1 LVGGLTAIR
10 GGGLEAV
17 DLTGDGE
24 GISTGRISVGILRD
38 RASVGGDHAA
48 FDILLCEDAA
58 PPPPWVGTRDMDG
71 TIARLR
77 DAVTENPL
85 AATTFAHLLRHSS
98 GIGFD
103 AALNMESLA
112 YSTLLASKEF
122 VRWRAATPRRERQVS
137 LKPRVKLEIEGILHI
152 VLSRPEAHNAFDSR
166 MRDELVEAFEFAL
179 AESNDRQI
187 AIRGE
192 GASFCAGGDLD
203 EFGTA
208 EDVAM
213 AHCIRMQQSPVS
225 LLHRLSTRATAFVH
239 GACIGAGIE
248 LPAAASKIVATRD
261 SWFKLPEISMG
272 LIPGAGGT
280 VTITRRIGRHR
291 TCFFALSGEKVDA
304 KTALDWGLIDEMT

>member
-1 LVGGLTAIR
+1 MVSGLKVIR
-10 GGGLEAV
+10 GDGLEAV
-17 DLTGDGE
+17 DLTGDE
-24 GISTGRISVGILRD
+24 ERISAGRIVVGILHDKARL
-38 RASVGGDHAA
+38 GGDHAA
-48 FDILLCEDAA
+48 YDILLCEDTA

-77 DAVTENPL
+77 DAVTENPV
-85 AATTFAHLLRHSS
+85 AAITFTSLLRHNT

-122 VRWRAATPRRERQVS
+122 VRWRAATPRRERRVS
-137 LKPRVKLEIEGILHI
+137 MGPRIKLEMEGILHI

-192 GASFCAGGDLD
+192 GPSFCAGGDLD
-203 EFGTA
+203 EFGSA

-213 AHCIRMQQSPVS
+213 AHSIRMQQSPVS
-225 LLHRLSTRATAFVH
+225 LLHRLSTRVTSFVQ

-291 TCFFALSGEKVDA
+291 TCFFALSGEKLDA
-304 KTALDWGLIDEMT
+304 KTALDWGLIDEIA